1 MHPLLILLVCFGMV
15 AVCLCFVVLMPTVG
29 QILAV
34 LFGVFAGERSVSKIQ
49 GKTSGSEFIDPKLL
63 NGKESIE

>member
-29 QILAV
+29 QTLAV

-49 GKTSGSEFIDPKLL
+49 GKKLPAQNL
-63 NGKESIE
+63 

>member
-29 QILAV
+29 QTLSI
-34 LFGVFAGERSVSKIQ
+34 LFGVFAGERSVAKLQ
-49 GKTSGSEFIDPKLL
+49 GKKSGSEFIDPNLL